1 MDVTHL
7 TPLELLRAHGAI
19 LDELRRREIVRST
32 NSPISDYAEVLF
44 CRAFGWAREGN
55 SASGF
60 DATDAAG
67 LRYQIKARRMTDA
80 LGSRQLSALR
90 NLATNPFDQLAAVLF
105 TSDFSVHRAALIPI
119 AVVATRVRHSSHTN
133 SDIFRLTDDVWGI
146 TGGIDVTE
154 QLRAVANTI

>member
-146 TGGIDVTE
+146 TGVIDVTE